1 MKLCIEKADVVDRE
15 VLRALLIDALDE
27 LTGDKSQLLEPKLPW
42 DGQPILVADAEHHP
56 VLISFDP
63 VNSQSA
69 LLNGLQATEQIATAL
84 PWINQVYAALHKQQH
99 PPRLVVISHDPPPGA
114 AALLAGCPGLK
125 LFSYKVLKV
134 NEETGL
140 LLEPVGTYDEVAS
153 SMEPESGSESPIM
166 TKTREPVSGP
176 VAVPP
181 LSEEE
186 KTYFRQL

>member
-1 MKLCIEKADVVDRE
+1 MKLCVKTSDVIDRE
-15 VLRALLIDALDE
+15 VLRTLLIDAAND

-42 DGQPILVADAEHHP
+42 DGHPILVADAELHP

-84 PWINQVYAALHKQQH
+84 PWVNQVYAALGNQQR
-99 PPRLVVISHDPPPGA
+99 PPRLVVVSHDPPPGA
-114 AALLAGCPGLK
+114 GALLVGCPGLK

-140 LLEPVGTYDEVAS
+140 YLEPVGTHGETSTAMPSDTGAPPVMEESRQEVK
-153 SMEPESGSESPIM
+153 GS
-166 TKTREPVSGP
+166 
-176 VAVPP
+176 VALLQ

-186 KTYFRQL
+186 KNYFQQL